1 MWRYL
6 HIAAA
11 LIGALAVSCSTT
23 APERQEATAS
33 SLVEL
38 RDTVASARGQLETTL
53 GALIALMHASPNK
66 VQQAYNNYSTNVS
79 AMTQYAS
86 RLEQGSR
93 DVDRL
98 GSNWLDSWRRSQQQV
113 TDPELRQITQQRQ
126 QEVSTRLDNIEHSLL
141 AARQSFGPFVRNLQ
155 DIQKVVGNDLTPHG
169 LAAVGQSDVAQNA
182 TENGRA
188 VGMALDTALSDLEAV
203 IQAIAPQQARR

>member
-1 MWRYL
+1 MPRYL
-6 HIAAA
+6 HVAAA
-11 LIGALAVSCSTT
+11 LIGVLTASCSTT
-23 APERQEATAS
+23 TSQRQEATAN
-33 SLVEL
+33 SLIEL

-53 GALIALMHASPNK
+53 GALIALMHASPSD

-93 DVDRL
+93 DFDRQSS
-98 GSNWLDSWRRSQQQV
+98 GWLDSWRRSQQQV
-113 TDPELRQITQQRQ
+113 TDPELRQITEERQRD
-126 QEVSTRLDNIEHSLL
+126 VSRRFNNIEDSLL

-155 DIQKVVGNDLTPHG
+155 DIQKVVGNDLSPRG
-169 LAAVGQSDVAQNA
+169 VAAVGQSDVAQNA
-182 TENGRA
+182 TENGRE
-188 VGMALDTALSDLEAV
+188 VGAALDTALSDLEAV